1 MRHLAF
7 NLEKALW
14 RASQRQ
20 HLHIAEGR
28 KPVAK
33 VVIFM
38 HMYNFSLFNCPP
50 FKVRATPLHAHW
62 TRGSMHLCVFC
73 GQCLSL
79 LCCHCSVSVCCL
91 ALLCCVADA
100 FSLLLW

>member
-1 MRHLAF
+1 LTLTPFPSFPWQASNSNDADAQMRHLAF

-20 HLHIAEGR
+20 HVHIAEGR

-50 FKVRATPLHAHW
+50 FKVRATRHGH
-62 TRGSMHLCVFC
+62 R
-73 GQCLSL
+73 Q
-79 LCCHCSVSVCCL
+79 
-91 ALLCCVADA
+91 
-100 FSLLLW
+100 

>member
-50 FKVRATPLHAHW
+50 FKVRATPLH
-62 TRGSMHLCVFC
+62 TDR
-73 GQCLSL
+73 Q
-79 LCCHCSVSVCCL
+79 
-91 ALLCCVADA
+91 
-100 FSLLLW
+100 